1 MSVVRRC
8 EWEILDTMGGYRRV
22 VQGLRGGSD
31 DKGGHL
37 LGIVDAE
44 IYLKKQEAENIRKL
58 VALISGASGSE
69 SLLVCVKDEEWGG
82 DGVM

>member
-1 MSVVRRC
+1 
-8 EWEILDTMGGYRRV
+8 MGDLGHNGRLSEGRS
-22 VQGLRGGSD
+22 GAEGGSD

-58 VALISGASGSE
+58 KTY
-69 SLLVCVKDEEWGG
+69 LVLADLKAY
-82 DGVM
+82 

>member
-1 MSVVRRC
+1 MLVSVVRRC
-8 EWEILDTMGGYRRV
+8 EWEIRDTMGGYRRV

-37 LGIVDAE
+37 LGIVDTE

-58 VALISGASGSE
+58 KT
-69 SLLVCVKDEEWGG
+69 LLLYLVLADLKIY
-82 DGVM
+82 